1 MVAGKD
7 EREGAGGMDQLAEFM
22 SNMHETL
29 GSIP

>member
-7 EREGAGGMDQLAEFM
+7 KREGTEDMDQLAEFM
-22 SNMHETL
+22 SNTHETL